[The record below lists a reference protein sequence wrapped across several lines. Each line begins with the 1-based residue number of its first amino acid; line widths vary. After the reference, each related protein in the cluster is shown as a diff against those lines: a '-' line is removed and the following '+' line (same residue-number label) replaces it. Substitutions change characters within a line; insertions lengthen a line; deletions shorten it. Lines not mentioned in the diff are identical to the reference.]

1 MLRFSASADI
11 GAKAALR
18 ALHDLVADFLHH
30 WMHVFF
36 GYTEQQGGCFQWERL
51 GAQAAMIRF
60 ESGTALLFQR
70 LVLWAVFDI
79 GLLYDS
85 ALQHKV

>member
-60 ESGTALLFQR
+60 ESGTALLFAGRFQYR
-70 LVLWAVFDI
+70 PALRFRS
-79 GLLYDS
+79 S
-85 ALQHKV
+85 AQSLT